1 MFDKIFDVLLGS
13 FSQQL
18 NANPKLFWLG
28 VLFLGAAMGTIFGFM
43 QIVKVILR
51 ALRKKDSHGIPR
63 IILVLSPLALG
74 YGFMW
79 AHHAF
84 FPIFLHKQMVVLG
97 LLLGGLNI
105 LIYEAWKRRANF
117 KISIGKSDGK

>member
-18 NANPKLFWLG
+18 SANPKLFWMG
-28 VLFLGAAMGTIFGFM
+28 VLFLLTSMGTIFGFM

-51 ALRKKDSHGIPR
+51 ALRKKESHGIPR

-84 FPIFLHKQMVVLG
+84 FPMFSNMQKVALG

-117 KISIGKSDGK
+117 KITFGKADGK